1 MAWPGSGQ
9 PIWALQLI
17 ALAVGAWTVLR
28 ATSATQAFLRA
39 GLYAAFAIG
48 ATVWW
53 LFIAMHTYGGLAAP
67 LALLA
72 LAVMAILLALP
83 YGAFCALWWN
93 SAPRQSP
100 TAAAAWFGLCW
111 MAAELLRGMG
121 WWGFGWG
128 AAGYAHVEGPLA
140 GYAPWIGVDGI
151 DLLAAALAMALA
163 LGANALL
170 QRGRPA
176 LGPGLLIVAIIALP
190 PALRPLLGDPTSPT
204 GRLDV
209 ALLQGNIPQNE
220 KFEAGLGVPMALQWY
235 GDMLEANARRL
246 VVAPETA
253 LPVLPYQL
261 PPGYL
266 DALQARYADGRQL
279 AIVGVPLGSHREGYT
294 NSAVALGPAGAAW
307 RYDKHHL
314 VPFGEITPWGLHW
327 FTRLMDIP
335 LSDFRAGDLVQ
346 PSLSWQGQR
355 LGVNICYEDLFGE
368 ELAARFA
375 DADAA
380 PTLFV
385 NLSNIAWFGEGAA
398 IDQHLSITR
407 MRALELAR
415 PFVRATNTGAT
426 AIVGADGVVQALLPR
441 ATRGVLEGT
450 VEGRTGRTP
459 YARWMSHTG
468 LGAWWALWALAAAG
482 LWWRRRRAGTP

>member
-9 PIWALQLI
+9 PLWALQLF
-17 ALAVGAWTVLR
+17 ALALGAWVIQR
-28 ATSATQAFLRA
+28 SCTSRQAFARA
-39 GLYAAFAIG
+39 WLYAAVAIG

-53 LFIAMHTYGGLAAP
+53 LYIAMHTYGGLASS
-67 LALLA
+67 
-72 LAVMAILLALP
+72 LAVIALMTLAAVLALP
-83 YGAFCALWWN
+83 YGAMCAMWW
-93 SAPRQSP
+93 SSRAVRGPM
-100 TAAAAWFGLCW
+100 AAAVWFGLCW
-111 MAAELLRGMG
+111 LGAELLRGMS

-140 GYAPWIGVDGI
+140 GYAPWIGVYGI
-151 DLLAAALAMALA
+151 DLLAAVLAMALA
-163 LGANALL
+163 MAAEALFARRRPDL
-170 QRGRPA
+170 QLFVLA
-176 LGPGLLIVAIIALP
+176 VVVIGLPVV
-190 PALRPLLGDPTSPT
+190 LRPLLEDATLST

-235 GDMLEANARRL
+235 GDMLDANARAL

-253 LPVLPYQL
+253 LPVLPQQL

-266 DALQARYADGRQL
+266 EALQARYADGRQL

-294 NSAVALGPAGAAW
+294 NSAVALGPAGSGW
-307 RYDKHHL
+307 QYDKHHL
-314 VPFGEITPWGLHW
+314 VPFGEITPQGFHW
-327 FTRLMDIP
+327 FTRLMNIP

-346 PSLSWQGQR
+346 PALPWRGQR

-375 DADAA
+375 DAATA
-380 PTLFV
+380 PTVFV
-385 NLSNIAWFGEGAA
+385 NLSNIAWFGEGVA
-398 IDQHLSITR
+398 IDQHLAITR
-407 MRALELAR
+407 MRAMELAR

-426 AIVGADGVVQALLPR
+426 AIVNAQGTVQALLPR
-441 ATRGVLEGT
+441 GTRAVLEGT
-450 VEGRTGRTP
+450 VEGRSGRTP

-468 LGAWWALWALAAAG
+468 LGGWWALWAVAA
-482 LWWRRRRAGTP
+482 LWWRRGRSATP